1 MLPVN
6 LSQALLTFTLVNI
19 TQPIVRLDVGK
30 DSCRTETVNQQ
41 QQTIVIVC
49 LMSPVQLEVNIG
61 NLLDTLLTLL
71 TTRDGKQSDNS
82 KENG

>member
-71 TTRDGKQSDNS
+71 TTRDGKQCDNS